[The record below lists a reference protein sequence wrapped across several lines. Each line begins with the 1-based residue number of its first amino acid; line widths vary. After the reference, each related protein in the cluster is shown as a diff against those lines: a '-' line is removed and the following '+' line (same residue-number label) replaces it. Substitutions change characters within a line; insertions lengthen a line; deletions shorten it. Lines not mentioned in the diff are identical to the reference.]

1 MRVWD
6 DFQWFSLHKEKD
18 FSCFPLVLANFLK
31 YWGIKRQQSGEGL
44 SARPKGE
51 RETLNLYR
59 NNQNNIYIYIIYLYI
74 IYIYNPDKI
83 ESSGYMRSTAPYFP
97 SQFSSCRTNDA
108 LAIVARTLVMGA
120 VGTWR
125 CPSKVDQTGD
135 GWTWWVKV
143 SISEDCI
150 VKRIGMILLTI
161 SDDPQLT
168 NWIQLL
174 KLWPWC

>member
-51 RETLNLYR
+51 REMLNLYR

-74 IYIYNPDKI
+74 IYIYITLIRLKVLDTWEALRHTSPANLAHALQT
-83 ESSGYMRSTAPYFP
+83 MRWQSLRGRWSWVLLERGGVLQRWT
-97 SQFSSCRTNDA
+97 R
-108 LAIVARTLVMGA
+108 RVMG
-120 VGTWR
+120 G
-125 CPSKVDQTGD
+125 PD
-135 GWTWWVKV
+135 GW
-143 SISEDCI
+143 
-150 VKRIGMILLTI
+150 RY
-161 SDDPQLT
+161 QY
-168 NWIQLL
+168 L
-174 KLWPWC
+174 KIA